1 MRIWLEVHVF
11 HQERITTLKKEM
23 VDTVEE
29 RDKIKTELETLKK
42 TSAAL
47 TTERD
52 KLQGE
57 AKEVV
62 RIHRTSCSLS

>member
-1 MRIWLEVHVF
+1 M
-11 HQERITTLKKEM
+11 TTLKKEM

-29 RDKIKTELETLKK
+29 RDKIKTALETLKK
-42 TSAAL
+42 ANTAL

-57 AKEVV
+57 VTDAV
-62 RIHRTSCSLS
+62 RPRLMSRNLF